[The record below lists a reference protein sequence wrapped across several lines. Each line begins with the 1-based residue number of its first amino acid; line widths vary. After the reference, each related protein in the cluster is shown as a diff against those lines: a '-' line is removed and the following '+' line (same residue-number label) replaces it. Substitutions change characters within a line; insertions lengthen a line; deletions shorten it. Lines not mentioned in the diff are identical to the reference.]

1 MRVLRFSLL
10 AILCVAGCGSKPS
23 PADISEVEFRSD
35 VVFLELTNR
44 IDLTRPQRPT
54 GTGLRLAQSA
64 TGDFYVLDGDHH
76 RVLRYTRDGALQNE
90 AGGSGLGSLEFNG
103 PIDIDSDGQMVWVL
117 DRQNRRLVRL
127 NNVLNYVEEISLVPP
142 ANDASAPLW
151 FDGVGCSTNG
161 DVFLLDKRE
170 PQVVRISPSGEF
182 LASYGGF
189 GSGSG
194 RLERPTDLDAGADG
208 TLYVTDGRRLLV
220 FDRSGNLSKSL
231 TYNEPLIYVEGA
243 GKVAWLI
250 TASGRLLRY
259 ADQQLSRVAIGQGG
273 MQPVPID
280 LAVYRAA
287 EPALLD
293 SELAAWLMLEPSE

>member
-10 AILCVAGCGSKPS
+10 LAWCITGCGSKPS
-23 PADISEVEFRSD
+23 PGNSSGGEFRSD
-35 VVFLELTNR
+35 VVFLDLINR
-44 IDLTRPQRPT
+44 IELKRPQRPT
-54 GTGLRLAQSA
+54 GAGLRLALSA
-64 TGDFYVLDGDHH
+64 TGDFYILDGDHH
-76 RVLRYTRDGALQNE
+76 RVLRYTPDGALQNE

-103 PIDIDSDGQMVWVL
+103 PVDIDSDGQMVWVL

-151 FDGVGCSTNG
+151 FDGVGCSSNG

-170 PQVVRISPSGEF
+170 PQVVRISPSGEY

-189 GSGSG
+189 GAGSG
-194 RLERPTDLDAGADG
+194 RLENPTDLDAGADG

-220 FDRSGNLSKSL
+220 FDRSGNLSTSL

-259 ADQQLSRVAIGQGG
+259 ADQQLSRVAIGQSG

-280 LAVYRAA
+280 LAVYRAS

-293 SELAAWLMLEPSE
+293 SEFSAWLMLEPSE